1 MINNT
6 EKKGISMT
14 VEDLI
19 NELMKVSDK
28 MKEVKFN
35 IKIEDDYSY
44 DNVAKD
50 VREQSDVIIYNW

>member
-1 MINNT
+1 
-6 EKKGISMT
+6 MT

-44 DNVAKD
+44 ENVAKD
-50 VREQSDVIIYNW
+50 VQEQSDVIIYNW

>member
-1 MINNT
+1 
-6 EKKGISMT
+6 MT

-19 NELMKVSDK
+19 NELMKVSNK

-44 DNVAKD
+44 DNVVKD

>member
-1 MINNT
+1 
-6 EKKGISMT
+6 MT

-19 NELMKVSDK
+19 NELMKVGDK
-28 MKEVKFN
+28 MKEVKLN

-44 DNVAKD
+44 EKVASD